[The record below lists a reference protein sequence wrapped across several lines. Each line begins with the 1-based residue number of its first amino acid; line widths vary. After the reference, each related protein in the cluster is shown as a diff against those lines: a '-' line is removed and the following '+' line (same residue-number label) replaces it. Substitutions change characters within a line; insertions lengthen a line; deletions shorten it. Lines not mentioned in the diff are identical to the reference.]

1 MCEKIWQQMFVLL
14 KVILIPGAAGQE
26 ATKSGV
32 PLGGFLAGRR
42 RSWSR
47 ISQEYLVSLVPANVK
62 SHQSIFSSATKQ
74 F

>member
-1 MCEKIWQQMFVLL
+1 MFVLL

>member
-1 MCEKIWQQMFVLL
+1 MFVLL

-32 PLGGFLAGRR
+32 PLGGFLAGRRR

>member
-1 MCEKIWQQMFVLL
+1 MFVLL

-42 RSWSR
+42 RRCRRSWSR